1 MRNISLEVPGDRS
14 YNYIMIIELSEE
26 EAQVVIASLNEELI
40 GNCELEPEE
49 ASAIRVVLKKM
60 SA

>member
-1 MRNISLEVPGDRS
+1 
-14 YNYIMIIELSEE
+14 MIIELSEE

-49 ASAIRVVLKKM
+49 ASAIIGAAIKDFVEKVTK
-60 SA
+60 